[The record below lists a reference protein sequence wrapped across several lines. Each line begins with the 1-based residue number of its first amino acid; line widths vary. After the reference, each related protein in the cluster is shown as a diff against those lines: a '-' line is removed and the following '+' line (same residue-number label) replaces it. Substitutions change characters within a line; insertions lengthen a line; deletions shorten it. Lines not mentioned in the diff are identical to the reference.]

1 MWKRLIFPTVVVAIS
16 WMMVSGATTY
26 YIYWLNQSY
35 RRVFTENV
43 EAIYSSSR
51 IQEAAWKVLADV
63 NAGDREAVLN
73 SHVFVP
79 TIELLDREYMRL
91 QRLSFT
97 APEVEQ
103 AKELGAQLTGFKALL
118 DSLLNPGMGIES
130 AKRTALLHQLSDLT
144 RGIAAS
150 SDQIRSINQKLLLDA
165 SEQRDNATASVFL
178 IRTCVLIIGPGLG
191 IAYGWWMAT
200 RLQRTVARITV
211 TLRDAAVGE
220 RSLGAVC
227 IDRHMDLEAI
237 QSQVEHVVASLNQA
251 NDELK
256 RARDEVLRSER
267 LAAVGEL
274 AAGVA
279 HELRNPLTSVKLLLQ
294 HTAQRPQSEPLTEA
308 RLQIILDEIARMEST
323 IQGLLDFSRPPRL
336 NRTRH
341 DIRESLRRA
350 MNLVAGRSQQQ
361 HVEMTA
367 KLGDQPLLVDAD
379 PEQLHQVFV
388 NLLLNGLEAMPGGG
402 RLKLEAAVDDSKQ
415 AIHVSVRDSGLGIP
429 EEILKRLFEPFATSK
444 DRGTGLGL
452 AVSRR
457 IVTDHQGTINAA
469 NCSAG
474 GAVFDVVLP
483 AA

>member
-1 MWKRLIFPTVVVAIS
+1 MWKRLIYPTVVVAVS
-16 WMMVSGATTY
+16 WMLVSGATTY

-35 RRVFTENV
+35 RRVFAENV
-43 EAIYSSSR
+43 EAIYASSR
-51 IQEAAWKVLADV
+51 IQEAAWKILADI
-63 NAGDREAVLN
+63 NAGDREEVLATAIFAP
-73 SHVFVP
+73 S
-79 TIELLDREYMRL
+79 IESLDREYMKLHRI
-91 QRLSFT
+91 SFT
-97 APEVEQ
+97 APEIEQ
-103 AKELGAQLTGFKALL
+103 AKELGGQLTGFKALL
-118 DSLLNPGMGIES
+118 TSLLNPGMDVEG

-144 RGIAAS
+144 RGIAAT
-150 SDQIRSINQKLLLDA
+150 SDQIRAINQKLLLDA
-165 SEQRDNATASVFL
+165 NEQRDAATASVFL
-178 IRTCVLIIGPGLG
+178 IRTCILIIGPGLG
-191 IAYGWWMAT
+191 IFYGWWMAT

-227 IDRHMDLEAI
+227 IDQRMDLEAI
-237 QSQVEHVVASLNQA
+237 QSQVEHVAARLNQA

-294 HTAQRPQSEPLTEA
+294 HAAQRQQSEPLTEA
-308 RLQIILDEIARMEST
+308 KLQLILDEIARMEST

-361 HVEMTA
+361 HVEILA
-367 KLGDQPLLVDAD
+367 KLGDNPLFVDAD

-388 NLLLNGLEAMPGGG
+388 NLLLNGLESMPGGG
-402 RLKLEAAVDDSKQ
+402 TLQLEAVSVETKN
-415 AIHVSVRDSGLGIP
+415 AIQVSVRDEGAGIP
-429 EEILKRLFEPFATSK
+429 DEILKRLFEPFATSK

-457 IVTDHQGTINAA
+457 IVTDHQGTIQAA
-469 NCSAG
+469 NDRAG

>member
-1 MWKRLIFPTVVVAIS
+1 MWKRLIFPTVIVALS
-16 WMMVSGATTY
+16 WLLVSGATTY

-35 RRVFTENV
+35 RRVFAENV
-43 EAIYSSSR
+43 EAIYASSR
-51 IQEAAWKVLADV
+51 IQEAAWKILADV
-63 NAGDREAVLN
+63 NAGDREAVLTTQ
-73 SHVFVP
+73 VFAP
-79 TIELLDREYMRL
+79 TIESLDREYARL
-91 QRLSFT
+91 RRVSFT

-103 AKELGAQLTGFKALL
+103 VKELEGQLTGFKAQLASLL
-118 DSLLNPGMGIES
+118 DPAMEIES
-130 AKRTALLHQLSDLT
+130 AKRTGFLHQLSDLT
-144 RGIAAS
+144 REIAAT
-150 SDQIRSINQKLLLDA
+150 SDRIRAINQKLLLD
-165 SEQRDNATASVFL
+165 SNEQRDNATASVFL
-178 IRTCVLIIGPGLG
+178 IRTCVLIVGPGLG
-191 IAYGWWMAT
+191 IAYGWWMGT
-200 RLQRTVARITV
+200 RLQRTVAQITV
-211 TLRDAAVGE
+211 TLRDAAVGD
-220 RSLGAVC
+220 RSLGAVR
-227 IDRHMDLEAI
+227 IDQRMDLDAV
-237 QSQVEHVVASLNQA
+237 QSQVEQVVACLNQA

-294 HTAQRPQSEPLTEA
+294 HAAQRQNGEPLTDA
-308 RLQIILDEIARMEST
+308 KLQLILDEVARMETT

-361 HVEMTA
+361 HVEISA
-367 KLGDQPLLVDAD
+367 DLGDEPLFVDGD

-388 NLLLNGLEAMPGGG
+388 NLLLNGLESMPTGGQ
-402 RLKLEAAVDDSKQ
+402 LKLAATSNDSRHTIQ
-415 AIHVSVRDSGLGIP
+415 VSVRDSGMGIP

-457 IVTDHQGTINAA
+457 IVTEHHGTIHAA
-469 NCSAG
+469 NANEG